1 MSTKPVSVQSVK
13 GHDARPKH
21 DAWGFFGRQGVT
33 DQPVTYRNLTEWF
46 FRGTLRPLT
55 DRMKKSARASAP
67 ESQRSQWLERLTDA
81 VNRLADEVRVVRDVL
96 DETREDLGWL
106 TRNGIPGRHG
116 EHRQIV
122 RMARNPLAPNANELL
137 EVITSTV
144 ASTNSSELSPD
155 VFDELVSEIAEVIT
169 VVGQEQVNLL
179 LHALDDAR
187 TKLLS
192 AIKTPASPP
201 IADKERISSEP
212 PPSQP
217 TLVASP
223 KPSETGHLF

>member
-1 MSTKPVSVQSVK
+1 MSAKPVSGQSVK

-46 FRGTLRPLT
+46 LCGTLRPLT

-122 RMARNPLAPNANELL
+122 RMACDPLASNANELL
-137 EVITSTV
+137 EVITSTG
-144 ASTNSSELSPD
+144 ASANSSELAPD
-155 VFDELVSEIAEVIT
+155 VFDELVSEIAEAVT

-179 LHALDDAR
+179 LSALDDVRA
-187 TKLLS
+187 KLLA
-192 AIKTPASPP
+192 AIKASPKQP
-201 IADKERISSEP
+201 KVEK
-212 PPSQP
+212 QP
-217 TLVASP
+217 TSPLSAPHSDSVPSP
-223 KPSETGHLF
+223 KPSEPRSLF

>member
-1 MSTKPVSVQSVK
+1 MSAKPVSMQSVK

-33 DQPVTYRNLTEWF
+33 DQPVTYSNLTEWF
-46 FRGTLRPLT
+46 FCGTLRSLT
-55 DRMKKSARASAP
+55 DRMKKSAIASAP

-116 EHRQIV
+116 EHTRIV
-122 RMARNPLAPNANELL
+122 RMARDPLAPDANELL
-137 EVITSTV
+137 EVVTSTV
-144 ASTNSSELSPD
+144 ASANSSELAPD
-155 VFDELVSEIAEVIT
+155 VFDELVSEIAEAVT

-179 LHALDDAR
+179 LSALDDVRA
-187 TKLLS
+187 KLLA
-192 AIKTPASPP
+192 AIKASPIQPKAEKQPASQ
-201 IADKERISSEP
+201 SSAP
-212 PPSQP
+212 QSDSVPS
-217 TLVASP
+217 A
-223 KPSETGHLF
+223 KPSETRRLF